1 MKPYFSINEM
11 SEKKILNIEYNIAN
25 SIDDLSDEYKNLYI
39 EAKKSCDTA
48 YAPYSNFNVGAAV
61 LLDNNKVITASNQ
74 ENAAYPSGLCAER
87 SALFYIGGN
96 YPNNIKAIAVAA
108 RKSDVEKFIENISP
122 CGGCRQVMSEFENKQ
137 KSNIE
142 FIMPASNGSF
152 IIIKSVKNFLP
163 FEFTSEILNS

>member
-1 MKPYFSINEM
+1 MPIFYFLNKMSKKRTLNIDYDIVNSINEL
-11 SEKKILNIEYNIAN
+11 SKEYR
-25 SIDDLSDEYKNLYI
+25 DLYI
-39 EAKKSCDTA
+39 KAKEVCNTA

-61 LLDNNKVITASNQ
+61 LLDNNEVITASNQ

-96 YPNNIKAIAVAA
+96 YTNNIKAIAVAA
-108 RKSDVEKFIENISP
+108 RKEDVNKFIENISP

-137 KSNIE
+137 NSKIE
-142 FIMPASNGSF
+142 FIMPTSNGSF
-152 IIIKSVKNFLP
+152 IIVKSVKHFLP